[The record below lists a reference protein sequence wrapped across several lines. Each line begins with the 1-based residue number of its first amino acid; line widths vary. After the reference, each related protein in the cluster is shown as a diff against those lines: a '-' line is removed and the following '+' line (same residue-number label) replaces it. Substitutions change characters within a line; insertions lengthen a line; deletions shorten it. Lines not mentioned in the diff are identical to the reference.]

1 MNQEIN
7 RIYWKCRRGMR
18 EIDLLLREF
27 AQETLP
33 LLDKKDIEIFD
44 SILDYDDQKLFDFI
58 FKNESLE
65 NAEHESF
72 INNNL
77 KKFTKQGNFWSIYL
91 S

>member
-1 MNQEIN
+1 
-7 RIYWKCRRGMR
+7 MR

-27 AQETLP
+27 ARETLP
-33 LLDKKDIEIFD
+33 ELDESEIKMFD

-58 FKNESLE
+58 FKNESLGSL
-65 NAEHESF
+65 EHESF
-72 INNNL
+72 ISKNL

>member
-1 MNQEIN
+1 
-7 RIYWKCRRGMR
+7 MR

-27 AQETLP
+27 ARETLP
-33 LLDKKDIEIFD
+33 ELDESEIKMFD

-58 FKNESLE
+58 FKNESLG
-65 NAEHESF
+65 NVKHESF
-72 INNNL
+72 ISKNL

>member
-27 AQETLP
+27 AQEKLSM
-33 LLDKKDIEIFD
+33 LDEKDVNVFD
-44 SILDYDDQKLFDFI
+44 SILDYDDQKLFDYI
-58 FKNESLE
+58 FKGVSL
-65 NAEHESF
+65 NNLQHESF

-77 KKFTKQGNFWSIYL
+77 KKFTKQGNF
-91 S
+91 

>member
-33 LLDKKDIEIFD
+33 LLDNKDIEIFE

-58 FKNESLE
+58 FKNESLKNE
-65 NAEHESF
+65 EHESF

-77 KKFTKQGNFWSIYL
+77 KKFTKQGNF
-91 S
+91 

>member
-58 FKNESLE
+58 FKNETLE

-77 KKFTKQGNFWSIYL
+77 KKFTKQGNF
-91 S
+91 